1 MPFWAGHETVSST
14 SSAGSRLIGQDATP
28 SCPGLAIERSLCEG
42 PLDDPEGSFAYLRA
56 FVNDAAPKEHRPGLH
71 ESRGNH
77 WQLHDRSGR

>member
-28 SCPGLAIERSLCEG
+28 SCPGLAIDRSLCEG

-56 FVNDAAPKEHRPGLH
+56 FVNDAAPKKHRPGLH

-77 WQLHDRSGR
+77 W